1 MNKINKVV
9 FVAGSGT
16 TRAPMAMAIFRD
28 MTKGSDMESF
38 ARGLVVQ
45 FSEPMNQKA
54 EAILISNGL
63 ELKDF
68 TSEKLSEADFSERS
82 LIVTFDENIKQ
93 RILADFSA
101 ATEENTVLLNE
112 FVGDEL
118 EVVDPYGG
126 PIQTYGLCYEV
137 LKVSIEK
144 LIRILKEA

>member
-1 MNKINKVV
+1 MSEIKRVL
-9 FVAGSGT
+9 FVAESGT
-16 TRAPMAMAIFRD
+16 TRAPMAMAIFLATPR
-28 MTKGSDMESF
+28 KRQYECE

-54 EAILISNGL
+54 EAVLISNGI
-63 ELKDF
+63 EIKDYY
-68 TSEKLSEADFSERS
+68 SKKLLDADFREDT
-82 LIVTFDENIKQ
+82 LVVTMEESQ
-93 RILADFSA
+93 RKKILADFASS
-101 ATEENTVLLNE
+101 TEENTVLLNE

-144 LIRILKEA
+144 LIKILEED